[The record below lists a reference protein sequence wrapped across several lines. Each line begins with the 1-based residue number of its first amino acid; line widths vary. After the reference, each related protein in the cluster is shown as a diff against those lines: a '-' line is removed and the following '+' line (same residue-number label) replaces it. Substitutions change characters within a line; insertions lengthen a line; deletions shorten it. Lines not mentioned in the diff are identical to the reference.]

1 WFVYEVLMAKTDED
15 IANVKRINSGMRMLS
30 HSVWRK
36 VHQPNF
42 RSFTQFDQ
50 MFWDVTNRAWLS
62 VDHSA
67 FSDKLEF
74 AHLYWAD
81 YCKKN
86 LAS

>member
-1 WFVYEVLMAKTDED
+1 MSKTDED
-15 IANVKRINSGMRMLS
+15 IANVKRINSGMRVLS

>member
-1 WFVYEVLMAKTDED
+1 MSKTDED
-15 IANVKRINSGMRMLS
+15 IANVKRINSGMRVLS
-30 HSVWRK
+30 HSGWRK

>member
-1 WFVYEVLMAKTDED
+1 MAKTDED

-67 FSDKLEF
+67 FSD
-74 AHLYWAD
+74 
-81 YCKKN
+81 
-86 LAS
+86 

>member
-1 WFVYEVLMAKTDED
+1 MAKTDED
-15 IANVKRINSGMRMLS
+15 IANVKRINSGMRLLS
-30 HSVWRK
+30 PSVWRQ

>member
-1 WFVYEVLMAKTDED
+1 MAKTGED

-50 MFWDVTNRAWLS
+50 MFWDVTNRAWLF

>member
-1 WFVYEVLMAKTDED
+1 MAKTDDD

>member
-1 WFVYEVLMAKTDED
+1 MAKTDED

-36 VHQPNF
+36 VHQPNI
-42 RSFTQFDQ
+42 RSLTQFDQ

>member
-1 WFVYEVLMAKTDED
+1 MAKTDED
-15 IANVKRINSGMRMLS
+15 TANVKRINSGMRMLS

-74 AHLYWAD
+74 AHLY
-81 YCKKN
+81 
-86 LAS
+86 

>member
-1 WFVYEVLMAKTDED
+1 MSKTEED

-42 RSFTQFDQ
+42 RSFTQFDK

-62 VDHSA
+62 VDHSV

-74 AHLYWAD
+74 AQLYW
-81 YCKKN
+81 
-86 LAS
+86 

>member
-1 WFVYEVLMAKTDED
+1 MAKTDAD

-30 HSVWRK
+30 HTVWRK

-62 VDHSA
+62 VDHSV

-74 AHLYWAD
+74 AHLYWKD
-81 YCKKN
+81 YCHKN
-86 LAS
+86 LAPR

>member
-1 WFVYEVLMAKTDED
+1 MGLVMVKTDVD

-30 HSVWRK
+30 RSVWGK
-36 VHQPNF
+36 VHRSNF
-42 RSFTQFDQ
+42 RSFTSFDQ

-62 VDHSA
+62 VDHSV

-74 AHLYWAD
+74 AQLYWED

-86 LAS
+86 LVP

>member
-1 WFVYEVLMAKTDED
+1 MSKTDED

>member
-1 WFVYEVLMAKTDED
+1 MAKTDED

-67 FSDKLEF
+67 FSDKFEF